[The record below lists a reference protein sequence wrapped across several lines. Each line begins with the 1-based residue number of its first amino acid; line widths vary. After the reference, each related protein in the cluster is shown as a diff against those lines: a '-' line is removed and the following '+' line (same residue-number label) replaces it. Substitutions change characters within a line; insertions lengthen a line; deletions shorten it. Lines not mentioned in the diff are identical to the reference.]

1 MITKRL
7 HALHAKAQK
16 SQSSSLDNSESEGEK
31 ETVGVVPT
39 TMTTKALYADILKP
53 KSSML
58 DITESEGT
66 QDSQDSEEVVQT
78 SQSPVQASGRRQ
90 QKRSRKASKSPPT
103 TYDSSSSDSSEED
116 APLIPEN
123 RLFVGGVPLKLRE
136 KDLSQIFAEFGEVQ
150 HAVVHRARDKTSKVL
165 IEFLASFPSFP
176 CTIRCH

>member
-1 MITKRL
+1 MIMKRL
-7 HALHAKAQK
+7 HAKAKKK
-16 SQSSSLDNSESEGEK
+16 SQSSPLDNSESTGEK
-31 ETVGVVPT
+31 ETLGVVPT
-39 TMTTKALYADILKP
+39 TMTTRALYADILKP

-66 QDSQDSEEVVQT
+66 QDSEEVFQT
-78 SQSPVQASGRRQ
+78 SPSSMQSSGRRQ
-90 QKRSRKASKSPPT
+90 QKRSRKASKSPPNT
-103 TYDSSSSDSSEED
+103 DDSSSSDSNEED

-136 KDLSQIFAEFGEVQ
+136 KDLTQIFAEFGEVQ
-150 HAVVHRARDKTSKVL
+150 HAVVHRAGGISMVL

>member
-1 MITKRL
+1 MISKRL
-7 HALHAKAQK
+7 HASAQKLKSLKAQK
-16 SQSSSLDNSESEGEK
+16 GEK

-39 TMTTKALYADILKP
+39 TLTTRASYAGILKP

-58 DITESEGT
+58 DITESDGT
-66 QDSQDSEEVVQT
+66 QDSEEVVQT
-78 SQSPVQASGRRQ
+78 SQSLVKASGRKQ

-103 TYDSSSSDSSEED
+103 IYDSSSSDSYEED

-136 KDLSQIFAEFGEVQ
+136 KDLTQIFAEFGEVQ
-150 HAVVHRARDKTSKVL
+150 HAVVHRAGGISMVL